1 MASRRSLPA
10 KLPQTAPQQHPTEV
24 LLWSY
29 SFLMEEPTIEEEVVA
44 LAGRV
49 TYFHVRVVCHERRR
63 GKDNKTVG
71 GCKEYIWHLRKRFS
85 DFQELDTQLRD
96 NELLSPTW
104 VMPRKTYWKHLCP
117 SKEFVAQ
124 RAQDLLR
131 FLSSVLEAADSMA
144 EAEPERSLTAMEI
157 DEALP
162 RFLGLQQVSNGAPGL
177 HWLPP
182 ADAEQRQVSLVY
194 SFDKGTFVWAHHET
208 QVLNVRYVKYDRHAA
223 MGDLSVTHAEGKAP
237 VPSKAIGH
245 FIRRRTETESSSGE
259 ASSCTSSLMSS
270 PVASPP
276 DSRCNTPPRRF
287 ASGHLPCCQEEVEIT
302 NIDEVRD
309 DLSRSVASLSTTTS
323 EPALPGTPRAE
334 PLSSAVMPAVWLQVD
349 VDPEMRR
356 DEEQRRWWESLQQG
370 KIATEVSKVSKPAV
384 SPSIDIEGRRRANAR
399 LERHAALFREVAM
412 MREALDLHPI
422 LGFGGDG
429 RQLAI
434 VQPAVPTSL
443 GLRGFTFAEQRC
455 HQVLGQVLKA
465 LSHLHAQLVPH
476 GHLSPESLLIKDTM
490 LGPQVKLAWTPGQR
504 RLGVPATLGFRGP
517 GPPCCPAGDIW
528 ALACVVLVWWSNFE
542 PAPHPWTQF
551 AGSNSLQKNIRDAM
565 ARQPPDL
572 PKAFLDLHVAV
583 TTADEPLHSFSANL
597 ANLLTMCL
605 ACQPEDR
612 PSAVTLLEHAFFE
625 QAL

>member
-1 MASRRSLPA
+1 
-10 KLPQTAPQQHPTEV
+10 
-24 LLWSY
+24 
-29 SFLMEEPTIEEEVVA
+29 MEEHTIEEEVVA

-49 TYFHVRVVCHERRR
+49 AYFHMRVVCHERRC
-63 GKDNKTVG
+63 GKDKAVG
-71 GCKEYIWHLRKRFS
+71 GCKEYVWHLRKRFS
-85 DFQELDTQLRD
+85 DFQEVDTQLKE
-96 NELLSPTW
+96 NKLLSPTW
-104 VMPRKTYWKHLCP
+104 TMPRKTYWKHLCP

-131 FLSSVLEAADSMA
+131 FLSSVLEAAQSMA
-144 EAEPERSLTAMEI
+144 EAEPECYSTAMEI

-162 RFLGLQQVSNGAPGL
+162 RFLCLQHASGGIPGL
-177 HWLPP
+177 RWLPP

-194 SFDKGTFVWAHHET
+194 SFDRGTYVWAHHDT
-208 QVLNVRYVKYDRHAA
+208 QVLSVRYVKYDRQAA
-223 MGDLSVTHAEGKAP
+223 MGDLNVTHAEAKPTPLPHSFSGHMVRCRFKAESATHGSGKEN
-237 VPSKAIGH
+237 GH
-245 FIRRRTETESSSGE
+245 WLSE
-259 ASSCTSSLMSS
+259 TSSLDSPRASSQTFS
-270 PVASPP
+270 PVATPP
-276 DSRCNTPPRRF
+276 DSCCNSSHGRV
-287 ASGHLPCCQEEVEIT
+287 AIKD
-302 NIDEVRD
+302 IDEAAD
-309 DLSRSVASLSTTTS
+309 DYSLSARSFSTTAS
-323 EPALPGTPRAE
+323 ESALPGALAAD
-334 PLSSAVMPAVWLQVD
+334 PLLPVAVPAVWLEVD
-349 VDPEMRR
+349 VDAESRR
-356 DEEQRRWWESLQQG
+356 DEEQRKWWKSLQQG
-370 KIATEVSKVSKPAV
+370 NVATEASTVSKPAV
-384 SPSIDIEGRRRANAR
+384 APSTDYEGRRRATAR
-399 LERHAALFREVAM
+399 LERHAALFREAAV
-412 MREALDLHPI
+412 MREEVDLHRI
-422 LGFGGDG
+422 LGFGSDG
-429 RQLAI
+429 RQLVI
-434 VQPAVPTSL
+434 VQPACPNSH
-443 GLRGFTFAEQRC
+443 GLRGFTFAPHKC
-455 HQVLGQVLKA
+455 YQVVGQVLKA
-465 LSHLHAQLVPH
+465 LAYLHGQLIPH